1 MGSRSGARIG
11 AVAILLCGAAGAF
24 IAVGDRTAAAAQAD
38 NSPVTATLDDQV
50 DVAVTVYNSNI
61 ALVRD
66 VRELALP
73 AGAGLLHFADIAA
86 SVNPASVHFRSLT
99 EPSRLAVLE
108 QNYQFDLLDP
118 PRLLRK
124 YVGRDVR
131 LLRTRQQGGTTVQE
145 EVSARLLAFN
155 DAPVWQIGNEIVTGL
170 QAEQYRFPEIPA
182 NLHSRP
188 TLVWQ
193 LENSGQP
200 RHRIETSYLTGNMT
214 WNADYVLTV
223 GRDDARADLDG
234 WVTVLNTSGTAYR
247 NARLQL
253 VAGDLHRLRQP
264 AAEADEA
271 FALKSLERSASM
283 SREAFS
289 EYHLYQLERRTTIA
303 DKETKQVAMLNGSGI
318 PVRKRF
324 VVNGQ
329 QFYYRNRQQP
339 GTPLRDAVRVFY
351 ELRNDAA
358 SGLGEPMPAG
368 VVRVY
373 QADSKG
379 GVHFAG
385 EDRIGHTP
393 ADETISLEIGTAFD
407 VVCDRRQSDFTRI
420 ADNVFEVAFELTL
433 RNHKTAPVTVQ
444 VNEPIAGDWQIVSST
459 HQSRKTDA
467 FAARFEVPVAA
478 SGESVLRYR
487 VRVKY

>member
-1 MGSRSGARIG
+1 MGSRARIG
-11 AVAILLCGAAGAF
+11 VIAVVVCGAAGAF
-24 IAVGDRTAAAAQAD
+24 IMAGDRPAVAAQAD
-38 NSPVTATLDDQV
+38 APPVTATLNDQV

-66 VRELALP
+66 VREVALP
-73 AGAGLLHFADIAA
+73 VGTGLLHFADIAA

-118 PRLLRK
+118 QRLLRK
-124 YVGRDVR
+124 YIGREVK
-131 LLRTRQQGGTTVQE
+131 LLRPRQEGGTTVQE

-193 LENSGQP
+193 LDNSGQQ
-200 RHRIETSYLTGNMT
+200 RHRIETSYLAGNIN

-234 WVTVLNTSGTAYR
+234 WVTVLNTSGAAYR

-253 VAGDLHRLRQP
+253 VAGDLHRLPQP

-271 FALKSLERSASM
+271 LAMKSFERAPSM

-289 EYHLYQLERRTTIA
+289 EYHLYSLERRTTIA
-303 DKETKQVAMLNGSGI
+303 DKETKQVAMLNGTGI
-318 PVRKRF
+318 PVRKQF

-339 GTPLRDAVRVFY
+339 GTPLRDPVRVFY

-393 ADETISLEIGTAFD
+393 TDETISLEIGTAFD
-407 VVCDRRQSDFTRI
+407 VVCDRRQTDFTRI
-420 ADNVFEVAFELTL
+420 ADTVFEVAFELTL
-433 RNHKTAPVTVQ
+433 RNHKTTPITVQ

-459 HQSRKTDA
+459 FQGRKTDA
-467 FAARFEVPVAA
+467 FAARFDVPVAA
-478 SGESVLRYR
+478 SGESTLRYR